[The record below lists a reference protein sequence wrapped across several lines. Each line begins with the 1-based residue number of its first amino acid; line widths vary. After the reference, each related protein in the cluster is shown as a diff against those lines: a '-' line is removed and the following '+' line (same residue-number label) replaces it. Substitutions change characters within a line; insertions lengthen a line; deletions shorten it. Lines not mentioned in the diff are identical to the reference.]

1 MGPVTIHH
9 ILSPYMYI
17 RGAQDC
23 ILVVRFRAGHSFRIG
38 KYDYITVN
46 ETMAIHSYVGTALA
60 QVNDGN

>member
-1 MGPVTIHH
+1 
-9 ILSPYMYI
+9 MYI
-17 RGAQDC
+17 QGAQDC
-23 ILVVRFRAGHSFRIG
+23 ILVVRFRAGHIFRIG